1 MPHTKKRMKK
11 NVNKKSIKKNLKKRT
26 NKSNSKKRN
35 YIKRGGVYP
44 RSLLSL
50 VQGKVY
56 PKIDKLSE
64 QEIQNLIRKLYVDY
78 GGRAESI
85 VFRLQKE
92 RNTQKAATK
101 YLNNK
106 RKKTDI
112 NKIFIPYDA
121 PEWYEI
127 VDSERF
133 RTKLTDKHLEYKSKI
148 EIFNERLDELKKKYA
163 AFAGNSNDSNNSQN
177 SILNVRTFN
186 NVNNNN
192 TELINSWE
200 NFKQKRT
207 LNKLNKFTDIEL
219 KKIMNYYNQENK
231 SELIEFMTEMNT
243 QFENKRLKENFLM
256 KFYLKLS
263 KISLVFQPLRV
274 KLEPGA
280 TTENYTIVSKTPVS
294 FINNINKMSKNTS
307 IKPSNILKNQGLLP
321 LEPDKTRLKYLDYA
335 NLQGIGDETNGFI
348 AYEFFKDTDIKE
360 LMNLELF
367 VPSYKL
373 HRKIMKKYEQLNNY
387 SSLESVN

>member
-1 MPHTKKRMKK
+1 MPNTKKSMKK
-11 NVNKKSIKKNLKKRT
+11 NVNKKSMKKNLKKRT
-26 NKSNSKKRN
+26 NKSNIKKRN
-35 YIKRGGVYP
+35 NIKRGGTYP

-50 VQGKVY
+50 AESAVY
-56 PKIDKLSE
+56 PEINKLSE
-64 QEIQNLIRKLYVDY
+64 EEIQNLKRKLNEDY
-78 GGRAESI
+78 SGRARPI
-85 VFRLQKE
+85 VFRLEQE
-92 RNTQKAATK
+92 RKTQKAATK

-112 NKIFIPYDA
+112 NKIFIPYGA

-133 RTKLTDKHLEYKSKI
+133 RTKLTDKHLKYKSKI
-148 EIFNERLDELKKKYA
+148 EIFNDRLDELKKKYA

-177 SILNVRTFN
+177 SILNVGTFN
-186 NVNNNN
+186 NVNNNI
-192 TELINSWE
+192 ELLKSWE
-200 NFKQKRT
+200 NFKQNRT
-207 LNKLNKFTDIEL
+207 LNKLDKFTDIEL

-243 QFENKRLKENFLM
+243 QLENKRLKEDLLM
-256 KFYLKLS
+256 KDYLELKE
-263 KISLVFQPLRV
+263 INLVFQPFRV

-321 LEPDKTRLKYLDYA
+321 PEPNKTRSKYLNHA

-348 AYEFFKDTDIKE
+348 AYEFFKDTNIKE
-360 LMNLELF
+360 LKNLELF

>member
-1 MPHTKKRMKK
+1 MPYTKKSMKK
-11 NVNKKSIKKNLKKRT
+11 NVNKKSMKKKKNLKKRKT
-26 NKSNSKKRN
+26 KSNSKKRN
-35 YIKRGGVYP
+35 NIKRGGTYP
-44 RSLLSL
+44 RPLLSL
-50 VQGKVY
+50 AESAVY
-56 PKIDKLSE
+56 PEIDKLSE
-64 QEIQNLIRKLYVDY
+64 QEIQNLKRKLNEDY
-78 GGRAESI
+78 SGRARPI
-85 VFRLQKE
+85 MFRLEQE

-112 NKIFIPYDA
+112 DKIFIPYDA

-127 VDSERF
+127 VNSERF
-133 RTKLTDKHLEYKSKI
+133 RTKLTDKHLKYKSKI
-148 EIFNERLDELKKKYA
+148 EIFNKKLDELKKKYA

-177 SILNVRTFN
+177 SILNVK
-186 NVNNNN
+186 NN

-200 NFKQKRT
+200 NFTETPT
-207 LNKLNKFTDIEL
+207 LNKLNKFTEIEL
-219 KKIMNYYNQENK
+219 KKIMNYYNQNNK
-231 SELIEFMTEMNT
+231 SELIKFITEMNT
-243 QFENKRLKENFLM
+243 QLENKRLNEDLLM
-256 KFYLKLS
+256 KDYLELK
-263 KISLVFQPLRV
+263 KINLVFQSFRV

-321 LEPDKTRLKYLDYA
+321 PEPNKTRSKYLNHA

-348 AYEFFKDTDIKE
+348 AYEFFKDTNIKE
-360 LMNLELF
+360 LKNLELF

>member
-1 MPHTKKRMKK
+1 MPNTKKGMKK
-11 NVNKKSIKKNLKKRT
+11 NVNKKSMKKRK

-35 YIKRGGVYP
+35 YIKRGGAYP

-50 VQGKVY
+50 AESAVY
-56 PKIDKLSE
+56 PEIDKLSE
-64 QEIQNLIRKLYVDY
+64 QEIQNLKRKLKEDY
-78 GGRAESI
+78 RGRARPI
-85 VFRLQKE
+85 VFRLEQE

-112 NKIFIPYDA
+112 DKILIPYDT

-133 RTKLTDKHLEYKSKI
+133 RTKLTDKHLKYKSKI
-148 EIFNERLDELKKKYA
+148 EIFNKKLDELKKKYA

-177 SILNVRTFN
+177 SILNVKN
-186 NVNNNN
+186 NS
-192 TELINSWE
+192 ELINSWK
-200 NFKQKRT
+200 NFTETPTLNK
-207 LNKLNKFTDIEL
+207 LNKLNKFTEIEL
-219 KKIMNYYNQENK
+219 KKIMNYYNQNNK
-231 SELIEFMTEMNT
+231 SELIKFMTEMNT
-243 QFENKRLKENFLM
+243 QYENKRLKEDLLM
-256 KFYLKLS
+256 KSYLKLS
-263 KISLVFQPLRV
+263 KISLIFQPLRV

-280 TTENYTIVSKTPVS
+280 TTENYTIISKTPVS

-321 LEPDKTRLKYLDYA
+321 PEPNKTRSKYLNHA

-348 AYEFFKDTDIKE
+348 AYEFFKDTNIKE
-360 LMNLELF
+360 LKNLELF

>member
-1 MPHTKKRMKK
+1 MPNTKKSMKK
-11 NVNKKSIKKNLKKRT
+11 NVNKKSMKKNLKKRT
-26 NKSNSKKRN
+26 NKSKKRN
-35 YIKRGGVYP
+35 YIKRGGTHL

-50 VQGKVY
+50 VKEKVY
-56 PKIDKLSE
+56 PEIDKLSE
-64 QEIQNLIRKLYVDY
+64 QEIQNLIRKLYEVY
-78 GGRAESI
+78 GGRAEPI

-92 RNTQKAATK
+92 RNTQKAATE

-112 NKIFIPYDA
+112 DKILIPYDTD
-121 PEWYEI
+121 EWYEI

-133 RTKLTDKHLEYKSKI
+133 RTKLTDKHLKYKSKI
-148 EIFNERLDELKKKYA
+148 EIFNDRLDELKKKYA

-186 NVNNNN
+186 NVNNNI
-192 TELINSWE
+192 ELLKSWE
-200 NFKQKRT
+200 NFKQNRT
-207 LNKLNKFTDIEL
+207 LNKLDKFTDIEL

-243 QFENKRLKENFLM
+243 QLENKRLNEDLLM
-256 KFYLKLS
+256 KSYLKLS
-263 KISLVFQPLRV
+263 KISLIFQPLRV

-280 TTENYTIVSKTPVS
+280 TTENYTIISKTPVS

-321 LEPDKTRLKYLDYA
+321 PEPNKTRSKYLNHA

-348 AYEFFKDTDIKE
+348 AYEFFKDTNIKE
-360 LMNLELF
+360 LKNLELF